1 MNKQTVRDIDLAG
14 KKVLLRVD
22 YNVPLDGGRVRDDFR
37 VKASLPT
44 LEYLLE
50 QKCSIVLVSHLGRPE
65 GKADPRFSL
74 KPVAEI
80 LSSLLGKP
88 VEFVPDTVGDQAKSA
103 ANSLLPGG
111 VILLENLRFD
121 PREEAGDP
129 EFAAALATLADIYV
143 DDAFA
148 AIHRSHASITGVAK
162 LLPAVSG
169 LLVEK
174 EVTGITEAL
183 ENPRRPLV
191 GMIGGAKVSDKIEVI
206 DNLLERV
213 DTLIIGG
220 AMANTFIAAQG
231 HDVGKSVY
239 EPDQAETAKRIMQSD
254 KIVLPI
260 EMIAAASI
268 DPPTGVHEIHSIDQ
282 LKSDELITDVGKHS
296 VNLFCQ
302 KIMSAGTVIWNGPF
316 GLTEFKEFATGSLE
330 LAKCLAQSKAVSI
343 IGGGDTAEFID
354 AAGLHD
360 KFDLVSTG
368 GGAALELM
376 AGKTLPGIEALLDKQ
391 A

>member
-296 VNLFCQ
+296 VNLLCQ